1 MSGYIGHVG
10 YFIKFLLNI
19 EEAAFVCNTPS
30 GIKMGKKK
38 MY

>member
-1 MSGYIGHVG
+1 MLGYVGHVG
-10 YFIKFLLNI
+10 YFIKFLLDI
-19 EEAAFVCNTPS
+19 EEAAFVYNTPS